1 MTWINRLLRHREVER
16 HLDKELRFHFDEMV
30 SELCAKGATRD
41 EALRVARLQFG
52 GLEQVKEDC
61 RDARGTRWVEDLG
74 ADLRYAWRGLR
85 KSPGFALVAVASLAL
100 GIGANTAVFSVLDY
114 LMLRLLPGVEAPR
127 ELSALARN
135 GDKELDY
142 RFSWPLY
149 EKMRAR
155 MPAGTSAAAMTPM
168 TTLNLSAAGAA
179 SETVR
184 GQLVSG
190 EYFQL
195 FGVKPAAGRVFGP
208 EDNLRLGGH
217 PVAVISHGY
226 WLRRFSGDA
235 SVVGRGVTINGAAM
249 TIAGVAQEGFLGP
262 HPGDNAEVWVPLQMQ
277 QELHYAQ
284 NANMNDADTNKPW
297 PPQRGISWLMVFV
310 RVPGGTSIQ
319 PLLDNCSAAL
329 HADNELLG
337 GLDSDP
343 VWREKMR
350 KQRVVAEPAGKGLS
364 DMREAVSAPLSVL
377 MITVG
382 LVLLIACAN
391 IANLL
396 LARAA
401 SRRREFAVRL
411 SIGAGRGRLIRQMLT
426 ESTLLS
432 LIGGAAGFAAGVWLK
447 DVLVRMA
454 GNGQSSTG
462 PALQVPMNWH
472 VLAFTA
478 LLCLGSGLLF
488 GLAPALRSTRADLG
502 TDLKSGSRTAG
513 HEGGAHGRRWTLGK
527 LLVVGQVAVCLVL
540 LVGATLFALTLR
552 NLSTVDPGFQREH
565 VLTARIDPRTA
576 GVPLDRLPALY
587 QELLRQVEAV
597 PGVRTAALSL
607 YSPLSGAA
615 RASGFYIP
623 GLPAAPG
630 ESRVMQVNVATPGLF
645 AAYGIQFVQGRGF
658 TPADSAKT
666 PLVAVINEAMAK
678 KYFGGSAALG
688 RQFQE
693 DASSAPFTI
702 VGVVRDVRMNDL
714 REPVGP
720 MAWFPLS
727 QNPEEYVRSLDLRTA
742 GDPEAMASTIRTV
755 INQAAPA
762 LPVRSI
768 TALSRQ
774 FENALSRE
782 AFIARLTAVFAGI
795 ALLLAC
801 LGLYGVMAYAV
812 SRRTAELGLRSAL
825 GATRG
830 HVLWLVMRETLGMAV
845 VGAVIGLG
853 LTVASMRL
861 AAKLLYGL
869 SPDDPLT
876 LACSALA
883 LIATALFAGYL
894 PARRASR
901 VDPVV
906 ALRCE

>member
-1 MTWINRLLRHREVER
+1 MTWINRLLRHREVEQ

-114 LMLRLLPGVEAPR
+114 LMLQLLPGVEAPR
-127 ELSALARN
+127 ELSALARD
-135 GDKELDY
+135 GGKELDF

-155 MPAGTSAAAMTPM
+155 IPAGTGAAAMTPM
-168 TTLNLSAAGAA
+168 ITLNLSAGAA
-179 SETVR
+179 PEAVR

-195 FGVKPAAGRVFGP
+195 FGVKPAVGRVFGP
-208 EDNLRLGGH
+208 EDNQRLGGH

-235 SVVGRGVTINGAAM
+235 GVVGRAITINGAPM
-249 TIAGVAQEGFLGP
+249 TISGVAQAGFLGP

-277 QELHYAQ
+277 HELHYAQ
-284 NANMNDADTNKPW
+284 NSNINDADPNKPW

-310 RVPGGTSIQ
+310 RVPGGSPLQ
-319 PLLDNCSAAL
+319 PLLESCSAAL
-329 HADNELLG
+329 HADNELLA
-337 GLDSDP
+337 GLDSDAA
-343 VWREKMR
+343 WREQMR

-426 ESTLLS
+426 ESTLLAA
-432 LIGGAAGFAAGVWLK
+432 LGGTAGFLLGVWLK
-447 DVLVRMA
+447 DVLLRMA
-454 GNGQSSTG
+454 SSGQSAPGSG
-462 PALQVPMNWH
+462 LQVPLNWH
-472 VLAFTA
+472 LLAFTA
-478 LLCLGSGLLF
+478 LLCLGSGLMF
-488 GLAPALRSTRADLG
+488 GLAPAMRSTRADLG
-502 TDLKSGSRTAG
+502 TDLKAGSRTAG
-513 HEGGAHGRRWTLGK
+513 DEGGAHGRRWTLGK
-527 LLVVGQVAVCLVL
+527 VLVVGQVAVCLVL
-540 LVGATLFALTLR
+540 LAGATLFALTLR

-565 VLTARIDPRTA
+565 VLTMRIDPRTA
-576 GVPLDRLPALY
+576 GIPMDRLPAFY

-615 RASGFYIP
+615 RASGFSIP
-623 GLPAAPG
+623 GLPAASG
-630 ESRVMQVNVATPGLF
+630 ESRVMQVNLATTGLF
-645 AAYGIQFVQGRGF
+645 ATYGIQFLHGRGF
-658 TPADSAKT
+658 TPADTAKA

-693 DASSAPFTI
+693 GATSTPFTI
-702 VGVVRDVRMNDL
+702 VGIVRDVRMNDL
-714 REPVGP
+714 REPVTP

-727 QNPEEYVRSLDLRTA
+727 QNPDEYVRSLDIRTA
-742 GDPEAMASTIRTV
+742 GDPEAMASTIRSV
-755 INQAAPA
+755 VNQAAPA
-762 LPVRSI
+762 LPVRSV

-774 FENALSRE
+774 FESALSRE
-782 AFIARLTAVFAGI
+782 AFIARLTAAFAGI

-825 GATRG
+825 GASRG
-830 HVLWLVMRETLGMAV
+830 HVLWLVMRETLGMAL

-853 LTVASMRL
+853 LTIASMRL
-861 AAKLLYGL
+861 VAKLLYGL